1 MAAPTGRAG
10 YNPPAVTGIQISL
23 AQFTGPLDLLLHLIR
38 VNEMDIFDLDVAR
51 VTEQYLRIVEAE
63 GVRDLA
69 GAYHFLAMAATL
81 VELKSR
87 LLLPQHDE
95 PAAADGEDLEPPLD
109 PRQELAHQLAA
120 YQSIQDVT
128 RELAGRF
135 EQVGRH
141 WPRQVVERLETEIVY
156 SLDSLSVYDLMVSF
170 QEVLGRPRYRQ
181 ITIFKEDYDVDEA
194 RRWLRARLTGGPA
207 GLIGVLLEQGD
218 VFALIVTFVALL
230 DLIKQEEII
239 FERAAAGIVLSLAPA
254 ADAL

>member
-1 MAAPTGRAG
+1 MASFRL
-10 YNPPAVTGIQISL
+10 SL

-38 VNEMDIFDLDVAR
+38 VNEMDIFDLDVALI
-51 VTEQYLRIVEAE
+51 TEQYLRIVESE

-95 PAAADGEDLEPPLD
+95 PVAADADDLEPPED
-109 PRQELAHQLAA
+109 PRRELARQLAA
-120 YQSIQDVT
+120 SQSIQDVT

-156 SLDSLSVYDLMVSF
+156 SMDSLSVYDLMVSF
-170 QEVLGRPRYRQ
+170 QEVLSRPRYRQ
-181 ITIFKEDYDVDEA
+181 ITLFREDYDVDEA
-194 RRWLRARLTGGPA
+194 RQWLRGRLRDGPA
-207 GLIGVLLEQGD
+207 GLVEVLLEQGD

-230 DLIKQEEII
+230 DLIKEEEVS
-239 FERAAAGIVLSLAPA
+239 FAQVDQSIVLSLVAGA
-254 ADAL
+254 EAM

>member
-1 MAAPTGRAG
+1 MASF
-10 YNPPAVTGIQISL
+10 QLSL

-38 VNEMDIFDLDVAR
+38 VNEMDIFDLDVALI
-51 VTEQYLRIVEAE
+51 TEQYVGIVEAE

-87 LLLPQHDE
+87 LLLPQHE
-95 PAAADGEDLEPPLD
+95 EGAATDGEDLEPPED
-109 PRQELAHQLAA
+109 PRRELARQLAA

-128 RELAGRF
+128 QDLAGRF

-141 WPRQVVERLETEIVY
+141 WPRQVVEQLEAEIVY

-170 QEVLGRPRYRQ
+170 QEVLSRPRYRQ
-181 ITIFKEDYDVDEA
+181 ITIFKENYDVEEA
-194 RRWLRARLTGGPA
+194 RQWLRGRLSSGPSELTA
-207 GLIGVLLEQGD
+207 LLLEQGD

-230 DLIKQEEII
+230 DLIKQEEVA
-239 FERAAAGIVLSLAPA
+239 FERTEAGVLLSLAPA
-254 ADAL
+254 PEVL

>member
-1 MAAPTGRAG
+1 MASFKL
-10 YNPPAVTGIQISL
+10 SL

-38 VNEMDIFDLDVAR
+38 VNEMDIFDLDVALI
-51 VTEQYLRIVEAE
+51 TEQYLRIVESE

-95 PAAADGEDLEPPLD
+95 PAAADGEDLEPPED
-109 PRQELAHQLAA
+109 PRRELARQLAA

-141 WPRQVVERLETEIVY
+141 WPRQVVEQLETEIVY
-156 SLDSLSVYDLMVSF
+156 TMDSLSVYDLMVSF
-170 QEVLGRPRYRQ
+170 QEVLSRPRYRQ
-181 ITIFKEDYDVDEA
+181 ITIFREDYDVDEA
-194 RRWLRARLTGGPA
+194 RRWLRGRLGESPA
-207 GLIGVLLEQGD
+207 ELTEVLLEQGD

-230 DLIKQEEII
+230 DLIKEEEVS
-239 FERAAAGIVLSLAPA
+239 FEQIDRGIMLSLAIGSEGM
-254 ADAL
+254 

>member
-1 MAAPTGRAG
+1 MAGFHL
-10 YNPPAVTGIQISL
+10 SL

-38 VNEMDIFDLDVAR
+38 VNEMDIFDLDVALI
-51 VTEQYLRIVEAE
+51 TEQYVGIVEAE

-87 LLLPQHDE
+87 LLLPQHEE
-95 PAAADGEDLEPPLD
+95 PAATDGEELEPPED
-109 PRQELAHQLAA
+109 PRRELARQLAA

-156 SLDSLSVYDLMVSF
+156 TMDSLSVYDLMVSF
-170 QEVLGRPRYRQ
+170 QEVLSRPRYHQ
-181 ITIFKEDYDVDEA
+181 ITIFREDYDVDEA
-194 RRWLRARLTGGPA
+194 RQWLRGRLAGGPA
-207 GLIGVLLEQGD
+207 ELSEVLLEQGD

-230 DLIKQEEII
+230 DLIKEEEVG
-239 FERAAAGIVLSLAPA
+239 FAYEDQGITLSLVAGA
-254 ADAL
+254 EAM